1 MLRRRTTIAV
11 LAPLSLG
18 VFAVAPAGAAPVTDT
33 PTTNSSVAASPVAG
47 ATAAGGAVPSA
58 SVQRAPA
65 KPAAHAAKR
74 EKLKGEVGPG
84 FTITLNKDTVSAG
97 KFKIIVHDFSST
109 MHNFHFSG
117 PGVDEATTVAFEGKV
132 VWKVKLKEGTY
143 TAVCDPHSESMNTSV
158 EVTA

>member
-1 MLRRRTTIAV
+1 MIRRRTTIAV
-11 LAPLSLG
+11 LAPLALG
-18 VFAVAPAGAAPVTDT
+18 VFAVAPAGAAPAVSGPSSGGIAVTAA
-33 PTTNSSVAASPVAG
+33 AASASG
-47 ATAAGGAVPSA
+47 AAA
-58 SVQRAPA
+58 SV
-65 KPAAHAAKR
+65 KPATHATKR

-97 KFKIIVHDFSST
+97 RFKIVVNDLSST

-117 PGVDEATTVAFEGKV
+117 PGVDKATTVEFEGKV

-143 TAVCDPHSESMNTSV
+143 TAVCDPHSETMHTSV

>member
-1 MLRRRTTIAV
+1 MLRRRTTIAL
-11 LAPLSLG
+11 LAPLAIG
-18 VFAVAPAGAAPVTDT
+18 AFAVAPAGAAPATGGPTASNIAAAVT
-33 PTTNSSVAASPVAG
+33 
-47 ATAAGGAVPSA
+47 SA
-58 SVQRAPA
+58 STVSVPDRPA
-65 KPAAHAAKR
+65 RTAKR

-84 FTITLNKDTVSAG
+84 FVISLNKDTVSAG
-97 KFKIIVHDFSST
+97 KFKIIVNDMSSS